1 MQRYITNQLLSLKMK
16 QNGALRPVGV
26 DLQEAAVGAA
36 VGRAEDQ
43 ATRRGS
49 PEGSDEGHRRSGP
62 AWAGRHLRSGGR
74 R

>member
-1 MQRYITNQLLSLKMK
+1 MK
-16 QNGALRPVGV
+16 QNGTMRPVGV

-43 ATRRGS
+43 AARRGS
-49 PEGSDEGHRRSGP
+49 PEGSDEGHRGSGP

-74 R
+74 P